1 MSVHENTTSARRS
14 TRGAKRDPFRAS
26 FKELLPYLF
35 AQRKLLVIAL
45 VLGIAAAITALLQ
58 PVLVGR
64 TIETV
69 QAGQPLGALL
79 WLLMACVVASAIFS
93 GLEHYTLQRMGEGVV
108 LRSRRT
114 LISKLLFL
122 PISQFDQ
129 RRNGDLVSRIGSDT
143 TLLRAVLTQGLVEA
157 MAGSLVFVGSL
168 IGMLIIDPVLFF
180 ATASVLVLA
189 TVAVVFISLKM
200 RPLVTATQ
208 QQVGDLA
215 ASVDRAVNAIRT
227 IRAAGASQREA
238 DIVTAQAEKAYR
250 LGIRVAKLSALVV
263 PISFIAMQ
271 LCFIVV
277 LGLGGYR
284 VAIGATSV
292 AQLVSFI
299 IFVFLLIAP
308 LGQMFGA
315 VSAVNQALGALGRI
329 REITALQTEAEL
341 DASAAA
347 AKGIALRD
355 LREIPAAAAAIEFQD
370 VHFTYRSAAP
380 DRVDARTL
388 VDRRRRG
395 VYTPPEIMET
405 PVLHGVSFAVP
416 HGKRV
421 ALVGPSGAGKSTI
434 LGLIERFNDPDSGTI
449 YFNGV
454 DLKQLDRTQLRSQ
467 LGYVEQDAP
476 VLAGTVRDNLLLG
489 SPDATD
495 ADCERVLR
503 LVNLGSLLDRTGA
516 EEHRGLDAEVGENG
530 IMLSGGEKQRLAI
543 ARALLANAPVL
554 LLDESTANL
563 DGVNEAMMRDALEAV
578 AAERTMLVIA
588 HRLATVI
595 DSDLIIVLENGR
607 VIGSGTHAELLEST
621 PLYLELARRQL
632 LTD

>member
-180 ATASVLVLA
+180 ATAIVLVLA
-189 TVAVVFISLKM
+189 TVAVVLISLKM

-250 LGIRVAKLSALVV
+250 LGIRVAKLSALIV

-284 VAIGATSV
+284 VAIGATSI

-329 REITALQTEAEL
+329 QEITALQTEAEL

-355 LREIPAAAAAIEFQD
+355 LREVPAAAAAIEFQD

-395 VYTPPEIMET
+395 AYTPPEIMET
-405 PVLHGVSFAVP
+405 PVLHGVNFAVP

-503 LVNLGSLLDRTGA
+503 LVNLGSLLDRTGSG
-516 EEHRGLDAEVGENG
+516 EHRGLDAEVGENG